1 MPREIVELIG
11 GLYGIEAEARTG
23 NATPE
28 RCRELRQSRSKPAM
42 EILKAKILAAQA
54 QVPPKSLVGRACAYA
69 LGQWTRLEVFLG
81 DGRLAIDNNWA
92 ENAIR
97 PIVLGR
103 KNFLHIGSEWVGPSL
118 AAIWTIYGTC
128 QRLGKNPRVYLRS
141 ILPGLADWPSGRIAE
156 LSPLIW
162 KG

>member
-11 GLYGIEAEARTG
+11 GLHGIEAEARTG

-28 RCRELRQSRSKPAM
+28 QCRELRQSRSKPAM
-42 EILKAKILAAQA
+42 EIPKAKILAAQA

-103 KNFLHIGSEWVGPSL
+103 KNCRRP
-118 AAIWTIYGTC
+118 
-128 QRLGKNPRVYLRS
+128 
-141 ILPGLADWPSGRIAE
+141 
-156 LSPLIW
+156 
-162 KG
+162 